1 MTNMYNVDKE
11 QSATCRQQ
19 MTQSLLN
26 VKTDETLILI
36 CEENP
41 QFRPEPLSYAL
52 KHFPFPTLI
61 LKLSIKQN
69 RIRTDINNKSDLN
82 SFKF

>member
-1 MTNMYNVDKE
+1 MSTK
-11 QSATCRQQ
+11 

-41 QFRPEPLSYAL
+41 QFRPDPLGYAL
-52 KHFPFPTLI
+52 KHI
-61 LKLSIKQN
+61 LLQS
-69 RIRTDINNKSDLN
+69 
-82 SFKF
+82 

>member
-1 MTNMYNVDKE
+1 MYNVDKE
-11 QSATCRQQ
+11 QSTTCRQK

-26 VKTDETLILI
+26 VKTGETLILI

-41 QFRPEPLSYAL
+41 QFRPDPLSYAL

-61 LKLSIKQN
+61 LKLAIKQN
-69 RIRTDINNKSDLN
+69 RIRTDINNNSDLN
-82 SFKF
+82 SEKF

>member
-11 QSATCRQQ
+11 QSTTCRQK

-52 KHFPFPTLI
+52 KHFLFSTLI

-69 RIRTDINNKSDLN
+69 RIRTDINNNTLQSYIK
-82 SFKF
+82 